1 MELFTES
8 KRALR
13 GVRSRPGF
21 TATTLAA
28 LGLGIGLNTAI
39 FSLVHGVLLR
49 SLPYREPDRIVRV
62 WESRPPPSGFGQP
75 RRSPKGEGGPRMKV
89 DSAEIAAFSMDHFRA
104 WRESTEVFESMAV
117 YQGRSFNLTGGS
129 EPLRVEAESVSPS
142 LFSLL
147 GVEPLLGRAFSAE
160 EEAPGRDR
168 VAILS
173 HGLWQRVFGG
183 DETIVGSTIRLDGEP
198 YDVVGVMPRSFR
210 FPQPATELWVPLPD
224 VDPEPL
230 PPGAIRIEL
239 VPVVAKLLPGVSI
252 EQAEA
257 AGQAFLDRYRSTSK
271 APPEMERDV
280 SIHLTSL
287 HEQLARGIRPALL
300 VLFVAV
306 TFVLLIV
313 CANVANLF
321 LARAQSRETEMAL
334 RAALGAGRSRL
345 ARQLLAESLTYALAG
360 GALAIAVA
368 TLCLRLVRLALPS
381 SPWLE
386 EVALDGPVVAFN
398 LGVALLTALL
408 VGLLPAIRASQVDVV
423 RGLKGSAGSGPRG
436 RLSRNALAVAEVAL
450 ALVLFAAAGLML
462 RSFMN
467 LARNDP
473 GYEPRDVLTFRLS
486 LPETKYPDGAARRAF
501 FDALRERLSALGGVS
516 ASGIV
521 NSLPLDQER
530 MITLLDI
537 EGRPRLP
544 DPMRMPRASVRIVSP
559 DFFRAMG
566 IRLSSG
572 RAPDEGDQAGAPPVV
587 VVNESLA
594 GRYFEGEDPLS
605 ARIHRMGAI
614 VGVVSDF
621 RQEGLDR
628 DPEPEIYF
636 DYRQAPDAMSE
647 AISRMS
653 VAVRYDPRTSG
664 LIESVKAAIH
674 GLDPELPL
682 ADVRTMEARLE
693 ESVARP
699 RLYALLLSFF
709 AGVALVIAVSGVA
722 SVVSY
727 QAAERTRE
735 NGLRM
740 ALGATPREIL
750 GRSLKDGW
758 KILAFGLSFGL
769 TGAFFV
775 GRMLSSVLFQVS
787 PFDPW
792 TLGSV
797 CLVLGTATLA
807 ASAIPA
813 RRAARMDP
821 VTALRYE

>member
-1 MELFTES
+1 MELATES

-13 GVRSRPGF
+13 GVLSRPGF

-39 FSLVHGVLLR
+39 FSLVHAVLLR

-62 WESRPPPSGFGQP
+62 WESRTPPQGGQP
-75 RRSPKGEGGPRMKV
+75 RRSPKGEGGPRMKT
-89 DSAEIAAFSMDHFRA
+89 DFAEVAAFSMDHFRA
-104 WRESTEVFESMAV
+104 WRESTDVFESMAV
-117 YQGRSFNLTGGS
+117 YQDRSFNLTGGS

-142 LFSLL
+142 LFALL
-147 GVEPLLGRAFSAE
+147 GVEPLLGRTFSAD

-168 VAILS
+168 VALLS

-183 DETIVGSTIRLDGEP
+183 DETIVGRTIRLDGEP

-239 VPVVAKLLPGVSI
+239 VPVVAKLAPGVSI

-257 AGQAFLDRYRSTSK
+257 AGQAFLDRYRSESD
-271 APPEMERDV
+271 AAEMERDV

-287 HEQLARGIRPALL
+287 HEQLARPIRPALL

-321 LARAQSRETEMAL
+321 LARSQGRETEMAV
-334 RAALGAGRSRL
+334 RAALGAGRTRL
-345 ARQLLAESLTYALAG
+345 AQQLLSESLTYALAG
-360 GALAIAVA
+360 GALAIVVA

-423 RGLKGSAGSGPRG
+423 SGLKGSAGSGPRG
-436 RLSRNALAVAEVAL
+436 RRSRNALAVAEVAL

-501 FDALRERLSALGGVS
+501 LDALRERLSALGGVS
-516 ASGIV
+516 ASGLV
-521 NSLPLDQER
+521 TTLPLDQER

-537 EGRPRLP
+537 EGRPRVP

-559 DFFRAMG
+559 DLFRAMG

-572 RAPDEGDQAGAPPVV
+572 RALAEGDEVGAPPVV
-587 VVNESLA
+587 VINESLA
-594 GRYFEGEDPLS
+594 KRYFEGEDPLK

-628 DPEPEIYF
+628 EPEPEIYF
-636 DYRQAPDAMSE
+636 DYRQVPDAMSE

-653 VAVRYDPRTSG
+653 VAIRFDPRASG
-664 LIESVKAAIH
+664 FVESVKAAIH

-709 AGVALVIAVSGVA
+709 AAVALILAASGVA

-750 GRSLKDGW
+750 GLSLKVGW
-758 KILAFGLSFGL
+758 RILALGLGL
-769 TGAFFV
+769 GIAGAFFV
-775 GRMLSSVLFQVS
+775 GRLLSSVLFEVS

-797 CLVLGTATLA
+797 CLVLAAAILA

-813 RRAARMDP
+813 RRASRMDP
-821 VTALRYE
+821 LTALRYE

>member
-1 MELFTES
+1 MELVTES

-13 GVRSRPGF
+13 GVLSRPAF
-21 TATTLAA
+21 TAATLAA

-39 FSLVHGVLLR
+39 FSLVHAVLLK
-49 SLPYREPDRIVRV
+49 SLPYKDPERIVRV
-62 WESRPPPSGFGQP
+62 WETR
-75 RRSPKGEGGPRMKV
+75 PRMGENA
-89 DSAEIAAFSMDHFRA
+89 AEVAAFSMDHFRA
-104 WRESTEVFESMAV
+104 WRESTDVFESMAV
-117 YQGRSFNLTGGS
+117 YQDRSFNLTGGS
-129 EPLRVEAESVSPS
+129 EPLRVEAQSVSPA

-147 GVEPLLGRAFSAE
+147 GVEPLLGRAFSSE
-160 EEAPGRDR
+160 EESPGRDR
-168 VAILS
+168 VALLS

-183 DETIVGSTIRLDGEP
+183 DETIVGRTVRLDGEP

-224 VDPEPL
+224 VPLEPL
-230 PPGAIRIEL
+230 PPGAMRIEL
-239 VPVVAKLLPGVSI
+239 VPVVAKLAPGVSI

-257 AGQAFLDRYRSTSK
+257 AGQAFLDRYRSESQ
-271 APPEMERDV
+271 APPELERDV
-280 SIHLTSL
+280 AIHLTSL
-287 HEQLARGIRPALL
+287 SDQLARPIRPALL
-300 VLFVAV
+300 VLLAAV

-321 LARAQSRETEMAL
+321 LARAQGRETEMAL
-334 RAALGAGRSRL
+334 RTALGARRGRL
-345 ARQLLAESLTYALAG
+345 ARQLLAESLAYALSG
-360 GALAIAVA
+360 GALAILVA
-368 TLCLRLVRLALPS
+368 ALCLRIARVALPEA
-381 SPWLE
+381 PWLAD
-386 EVALDGPVVAFN
+386 VGLDAPVVAFN

-408 VGLLPAIRASQVDVV
+408 VGLLPALRASQVDVV
-423 RGLKGSAGSGPRG
+423 PGLKGSAGSGPRG

-462 RSFMN
+462 RSFLN

-473 GYEPRDVLTFRLS
+473 GYEPRDVLTFRLN
-486 LPETKYPDGAARRAF
+486 LPETKYPDGPARRAF
-501 FDALRERLSALGGVS
+501 FDSMRERLSALQGVE
-516 ASGIV
+516 ALGLV
-521 NSLPLDQER
+521 NTLPLDQER

-537 EGRPRLP
+537 EGRPRPP
-544 DPMRMPRASVRIVSP
+544 DRMQMPRASVRVVSP

-566 IRLSSG
+566 IRLVSG
-572 RAPDEGDQAGAPPVV
+572 RAPGEGDQAGAPPVL
-587 VVNESLA
+587 VVNESLVR
-594 GRYFEGEDPLS
+594 RYFEGEDPLAS
-605 ARIHRMGAI
+605 RVHRLGAV

-628 DPEPEIYF
+628 DPEPELYF
-636 DYRQAPDAMSE
+636 DYRQVPDAMAE

-653 VAVRYDPRTSG
+653 VAIRYDPRAGG
-664 LIESVKAAIH
+664 LIESVKAVIR

-709 AGVALVIAVSGVA
+709 AAVALVLAASGVA
-722 SVVSY
+722 SVVGY

-740 ALGATPREIL
+740 AMGATSGDIL
-750 GRSLKDGW
+750 ALSLKDGW
-758 KILAFGLSFGL
+758 RILAFGLALGL
-769 TGAFFV
+769 GASIFV
-775 GRMLSSVLFQVS
+775 GRALASVLFQVS
-787 PFDPW
+787 PFDPF
-792 TLGSV
+792 TLGAVSV
-797 CLVLGTATLA
+797 VLALAVLG

>member
-1 MELFTES
+1 MREGIPMELVTES

-13 GVRSRPGF
+13 GVLSRPAF
-21 TATTLAA
+21 TAATLAA

-39 FSLVHGVLLR
+39 FSLVHAVLLK
-49 SLPYREPDRIVRV
+49 SLPYKDPERIVRV
-62 WESRPPPSGFGQP
+62 WETR
-75 RRSPKGEGGPRMKV
+75 PRMGENA
-89 DSAEIAAFSMDHFRA
+89 AEVAAFSMDHFRA
-104 WRESTEVFESMAV
+104 WRESTDVFESMAV
-117 YQGRSFNLTGGS
+117 YQDRSFNLTGGS
-129 EPLRVEAESVSPS
+129 EPLRVEAQSVSPA

-147 GVEPLLGRAFSAE
+147 GVEPLLGRAVSSE
-160 EEAPGRDR
+160 EESPGRDR
-168 VAILS
+168 VALLS

-183 DETIVGSTIRLDGEP
+183 DETIVGRTVRLDGEP

-224 VDPEPL
+224 VPLEPL
-230 PPGAIRIEL
+230 PPGAMRIEL
-239 VPVVAKLLPGVSI
+239 VPVVAKLAPGVSI

-257 AGQAFLDRYRSTSK
+257 AGQAFLDRYRSESQ
-271 APPEMERDV
+271 APPELERDV
-280 SIHLTSL
+280 AIHLTSL
-287 HEQLARGIRPALL
+287 SDQLARPIRPALL
-300 VLFVAV
+300 VLLAAV

-321 LARAQSRETEMAL
+321 LARAQGRETEMAL
-334 RAALGAGRSRL
+334 RTALGARRGRL
-345 ARQLLAESLTYALAG
+345 ARQLLAESLAYALSG
-360 GALAIAVA
+360 GALAILVA
-368 TLCLRLVRLALPS
+368 ALCLRIARVALPEA
-381 SPWLE
+381 PWLAD
-386 EVALDGPVVAFN
+386 VGLDAPVVAFN

-408 VGLLPAIRASQVDVV
+408 VGLLPALRASQVDVV
-423 RGLKGSAGSGPRG
+423 PGLKGSSGSGPRG

-462 RSFMN
+462 RSFLN

-473 GYEPRDVLTFRLS
+473 GYEPRDVLTFRLN
-486 LPETKYPDGAARRAF
+486 LPETKYPDGPARRAF
-501 FDALRERLSALGGVS
+501 FDSMRERLSALQGVE
-516 ASGIV
+516 ALGLV
-521 NSLPLDQER
+521 NTLPLDQER

-537 EGRPRLP
+537 EGRPRP
-544 DPMRMPRASVRIVSP
+544 ADRMQMPRASVRVVSP

-566 IRLSSG
+566 IRLVSG
-572 RAPDEGDQAGAPPVV
+572 RAPGEGDQAGAPPVL
-587 VVNESLA
+587 VVNESLVR
-594 GRYFEGEDPLS
+594 RYFEGEDPLAS
-605 ARIHRMGAI
+605 RVHRLGAV

-628 DPEPEIYF
+628 DPEPELYF
-636 DYRQAPDAMSE
+636 DYRQVPDAMAE

-653 VAVRYDPRTSG
+653 VAIRYDPRAGG
-664 LIESVKAAIH
+664 LIESVKAVIR

-699 RLYALLLSFF
+699 RLYALLLSLF
-709 AGVALVIAVSGVA
+709 AAVALVLAASGVA
-722 SVVSY
+722 SVVGY

-740 ALGATPREIL
+740 AMGATSGDIL
-750 GRSLKDGW
+750 ALSLEDGW
-758 KILAFGLSFGL
+758 RILAFGLALGL
-769 TGAFFV
+769 GASIFV
-775 GRMLSSVLFQVS
+775 GRALASVLFQVS
-787 PFDPW
+787 PFDPF
-792 TLGSV
+792 TLGAVSV
-797 CLVLGTATLA
+797 VLALAVLG

>member
-1 MELFTES
+1 MREVIRMELRTES
-8 KRALR
+8 KRAFR
-13 GVRSRPGF
+13 GVWSRPGF

-39 FSLVHGVLLR
+39 FSLVHSVLLR
-49 SLPYREPDRIVRV
+49 SLPYRDPERIVRV
-62 WESRPPPSGFGQP
+62 WESRP
-75 RRSPKGEGGPRMKV
+75 RMGD
-89 DSAEIAAFSMDHFRA
+89 DSAEVAAFSMDHFRA
-104 WRESTEVFESMAV
+104 WRESTGVFESMAV
-117 YQGRSFNLTGGS
+117 YQDRSFNLTGGS
-129 EPLRVEAESVSPS
+129 EPLRVEAQSVSPS
-142 LFSLL
+142 LFSVL

-160 EEAPGRDR
+160 EETPGADR
-168 VAILS
+168 VVLLS
-173 HGLWQRVFGG
+173 HGLWQRVFGS
-183 DETIVGSTIRLDGEP
+183 DETIVGRTLHLDGEP
-198 YDVVGVMPRSFR
+198 YEVVGVMPRSFR
-210 FPQPATELWVPLPD
+210 FPQPATELFVPLPD
-224 VDPEPL
+224 VAPEPL
-230 PPGAIRIEL
+230 PPGAFRIEL
-239 VPVVAKLLPGVSI
+239 VPVVAKLAPGVSI

-257 AGQAFLDRYRSTSK
+257 AGQAFLDRYRSTSET
-271 APPEMERDV
+271 PEMEREV
-280 SIHLTSL
+280 AIHLTSL
-287 HEQLARGIRPALL
+287 HDQLARPIRPALL

-321 LARAQSRETEMAL
+321 LARAQGRETEMAV

-360 GALAIAVA
+360 GALAIVVA
-368 TLCLRLVRLALPS
+368 TLCLRLARLALPA

-423 RGLKGSAGSGPRG
+423 SGLKGSAGSGPRG

-486 LPETKYPDGAARRAF
+486 LPDTKYPDGVARKAL
-501 FDALRERLSALGGVS
+501 FDALRERLSALSGVS
-516 ASGIV
+516 AAGLV

-530 MITLLDI
+530 MVTFLNV
-537 EGRPRLP
+537 EGRPMPSDR
-544 DPMRMPRASVRIVSP
+544 MQMPRASVRIVSP

-566 IRLSSG
+566 IRLASG
-572 RAPDEGDQAGAPPVV
+572 RALDEEDEASAPPVV

-594 GRYFEGEDPLS
+594 RRYFEGEDPLK
-605 ARIHRMGAI
+605 ARIHRLGSI
-614 VGVVSDF
+614 VGVASDF

-636 DYRQAPDAMSE
+636 DYRQVPDAMSE
-647 AISRMS
+647 ALSRMS
-653 VAVRYDPRTSG
+653 VAVRYDPRSSG
-664 LIESVKAAIH
+664 LVESVKAAIH

-709 AGVALVIAVSGVA
+709 AGVALIIAVGGVA

-750 GRSLKDGW
+750 GRSLSDGW
-758 KILAFGLSFGL
+758 RILAASLPLGLA
-769 TGAFFV
+769 GAIFV

-792 TLGSV
+792 TLVSV
-797 CLVLGTATLA
+797 CLVLGSATLA

>member
-1 MELFTES
+1 MGEVVPMELVTEA
-8 KRALR
+8 RRVLR
-13 GVRSRPGF
+13 GVLSRPVF

-39 FSLVHGVLLR
+39 FSLVHAVLLR
-49 SLPYREPDRIVRV
+49 SLPYRDPERIVRV
-62 WESRPPPSGFGQP
+62 WESRP
-75 RRSPKGEGGPRMKV
+75 RMGENA
-89 DSAEIAAFSMDHFRA
+89 AEVAAFSMDHFRA
-104 WRESTEVFESMAV
+104 WRESADVFESMAV
-117 YQGRSFNLTGGS
+117 YQPRSFNLTGGS
-129 EPLRVEAESVSPS
+129 EPLRVEAQSVSPA

-147 GVEPLLGRAFSAE
+147 GVEPLLGRRFLAE
-160 EEAPGRDR
+160 EESPGRDR
-168 VAILS
+168 VALLS

-183 DETIVGSTIRLDGEP
+183 DQAMVGRKIRLDGEP
-198 YDVVGVMPRSFR
+198 YEVVGVMPRSFR
-210 FPQPATELWVPLPD
+210 FPEPATELWVPLPD
-224 VDPEPL
+224 AAFEPL
-230 PPGAIRIEL
+230 PPGAMRIEL
-239 VPVVAKLLPGVSI
+239 VPVVAKLAPGVSI

-257 AGQAFLDRYRSTSK
+257 AGQAFLDRYRSESH
-271 APPEMERDV
+271 APPELEREV

-287 HEQLARGIRPALL
+287 KEQLARGIRPALL
-300 VLFVAV
+300 ALEIAV
-306 TFVLLIV
+306 SFVLLIV

-321 LARAQSRETEMAL
+321 LARAQGRETEMAV
-334 RAALGAGRSRL
+334 RAALGAGRGRL
-345 ARQLLAESLTYALAG
+345 ARQLLAESLAYASG
-360 GALAIAVA
+360 GAALAILVA
-368 TLCLRLVRLALPS
+368 TLCLRFARLALPS
-381 SPWLE
+381 VPWLADVGLE
-386 EVALDGPVVAFN
+386 APVVGFN

-408 VGLLPAIRASQVDVV
+408 VGLLPAVRASQVDVV
-423 RGLKGSAGSGPRG
+423 RGLKGGAGSGRRG
-436 RLSRNALAVAEVAL
+436 RISRNALAVAEVAL

-462 RSFMN
+462 RSFLN

-486 LPETKYPDGAARRAF
+486 LPEIDYPDGTSRRAF
-501 FDALRERLSALGGVS
+501 FDALRERLSTLAGVS
-516 ASGIV
+516 ASGLV

-530 MITLLDI
+530 MITMIDI
-537 EGRPRLP
+537 EGRPRP
-544 DPMRMPRASVRIVSP
+544 ADRMQMPRASVRIVSP

-572 RAPDEGDQAGAPPVV
+572 RALGEEDQRGAPPVV

-594 GRYFEGEDPLS
+594 RRYFEGQDPLLS
-605 ARIHRMGAI
+605 RIHRMGSV
-614 VGVVSDF
+614 VGVVADF

-628 DPEPEIYF
+628 DPEPEVYF
-636 DYRQAPDAMSE
+636 DYRQVPDAMEE
-647 AISRMS
+647 ALSRMS
-653 VAVRYDPRTSG
+653 VAVRYHPRSGG

-674 GLDPELPL
+674 GLDPEMPL

-709 AGVALVIAVSGVA
+709 AAVALVLAASGVA

-740 ALGATPREIL
+740 TMGATSRQIL
-750 GRSLKDGW
+750 ALSMKDGW
-758 KILAFGLSFGL
+758 RILAIGLGL
-769 TGAFFV
+769 GVTGAIFL

-792 TLGSV
+792 TLGAVS
-797 CLVLGTATLA
+797 LVLAAAVLA
-807 ASAIPA
+807 ASAVPA

-821 VTALRYE
+821 AAALRYE

>member
-1 MELFTES
+1 MREEIRMELATES

-13 GVRSRPGF
+13 GVLSRPLF

-39 FSLVHGVLLR
+39 FSLVHAVLLR

-62 WESRPPPSGFGQP
+62 WESRP
-75 RRSPKGEGGPRMKV
+75 RMGE
-89 DSAEIAAFSMDHFRA
+89 DSAEVAAFSMDHFRA
-104 WRESTEVFESMAV
+104 WRESTDVFESMAV
-117 YQGRSFNLTGGS
+117 YQDRSFNLTGGS
-129 EPLRVEAESVSPS
+129 EPLRVEAQSVSPA

-160 EEAPGRDR
+160 EETPGGDR
-168 VAILS
+168 VALLS

-183 DETIVGSTIRLDGEP
+183 DEGIVGRTIRLDGEP
-198 YDVVGVMPRSFR
+198 YDVVGVMPRTFR
-210 FPQPATELWVPLPD
+210 FPQPSVELWVPLPD

-230 PPGAIRIEL
+230 PPGAMRIEL

-257 AGQAFLDRYRSTSK
+257 EGQAFLDRYRSMSD
-271 APPEMERDV
+271 APPELERDV
-280 SIHLTSL
+280 AIHLTSL
-287 HEQLARGIRPALL
+287 HDQLARPIRPALL

-321 LARAQSRETEMAL
+321 LARAQGRETEMAL

-360 GALAIAVA
+360 GALAIVVA
-368 TLCLRLVRLALPS
+368 TLGLRLVRLALPS

-398 LGVALLTALL
+398 LGIALLTALL

-423 RGLKGSAGSGPRG
+423 SGLKGRAGSGPRG

-467 LARNDP
+467 LAQNDP

-501 FDALRERLSALGGVS
+501 FDALRERLSALSGVS
-516 ASGIV
+516 ASGLV
-521 NSLPLDQER
+521 NTLPLDQER
-530 MITLLDI
+530 MVTLLDI
-537 EGRPRLP
+537 EGRPRP
-544 DPMRMPRASVRIVSP
+544 ADRMQMPRASVRIVSP

-566 IRLSSG
+566 IRLTSG
-572 RAPDEGDQAGAPPVV
+572 RALDEGDQVGAPPVV
-587 VVNESLA
+587 VVNELLA
-594 GRYFEGEDPLS
+594 RRYFEGEDPLS

-614 VGVVSDF
+614 VGIVSDF

-628 DPEPEIYF
+628 DPEPEVYF
-636 DYRQAPDAMSE
+636 DYRQVPDAMSE

-653 VAVRYDPRTSG
+653 VAVRYDPRSSG
-664 LIESVKAAIH
+664 LVESVKAAIH
-674 GLDPELPL
+674 GLDAELPL
-682 ADVRTMEARLE
+682 ADVRTMEARLD

-699 RLYALLLSFF
+699 RLYAILLSFF
-709 AGVALVIAVSGVA
+709 AGVALVLAVSGVA

-750 GRSLKDGW
+750 GRSLNDGW
-758 KILAFGLSFGL
+758 RILAFGLLLGL
-769 TGAFFV
+769 AGAFFV

-792 TLGSV
+792 TLSSV